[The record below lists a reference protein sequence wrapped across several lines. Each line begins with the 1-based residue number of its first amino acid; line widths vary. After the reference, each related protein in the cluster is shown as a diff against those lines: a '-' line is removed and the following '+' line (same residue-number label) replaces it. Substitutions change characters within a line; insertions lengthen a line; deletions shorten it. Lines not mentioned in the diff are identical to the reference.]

1 MKDMV
6 PTEYDVE
13 RETEFCRQQL
23 ATTIPNRLNELLEKV
38 DHSRGYIEDWYAD
51 LILKIS
57 LSIGRVCNDL
67 FKTTEQDALPAAAW
81 NARNLLELWVWTKYC
96 STSRDKARHLHE
108 DAVRDMMGL
117 AALHSKMCE
126 VAGVDDELGAV
137 GQEKLRKIAA
147 DQLGLATIDANYT
160 KVAEAAKNL
169 GLQSQYAPTNQ
180 FLSKLAHP
188 TAGLVVGIMHQSD
201 DSLRGLQCSC
211 TAMGLY
217 FAGQCV
223 LAMDEIVSAATSQP

>member
-1 MKDMV
+1 MM

-13 RETEFCRQQL
+13 REIEFSRQQL

-38 DHSRGYIEDWYAD
+38 DHSRGGIEDWYAD
-51 LILKIS
+51 LIVKIS

-67 FKTTEQDALPAAAW
+67 FKTTEQDALSAAAW
-81 NARNLLELWVWTKYC
+81 NARNLLELWVWAKYC
-96 STSRDKARHLHE
+96 STSRDNARRFHE

-117 AALHSKMCE
+117 AAVHSKMCE
-126 VAGVDDELGAV
+126 VAGVHDELGTV
-137 GQEKLRKIAA
+137 GQEKLRKVAA

-160 KVAEAAKNL
+160 RVADAAKSL
-169 GLQSQYAPTNQ
+169 GLESQYVPNNQ

-188 TAGLVVGIMHQSD
+188 TAGLVVGIMHQND

-211 TAMGLY
+211 TTMGLY

-223 LAMDEIVSAATSQP
+223 IAIEEIVSAISRP